1 VFVSSGA
8 INCKKGAFFLDC
20 FEEETLTL
28 LQNFEHQSPGDAAPH
43 PKRMETLRSNMCEE
57 TLS

>member
-1 VFVSSGA
+1 MFLSSGA

-20 FEEETLTL
+20 FEEETCTL
-28 LQNFEHQSPGDAAPH
+28 LQNFEYQLPGDAAQH

-57 TLS
+57 ILS